1 MPFGCIVLEKSI
13 RETDITRR
21 DMLIVSTFPV
31 PVIFSAT
38 PTYTHRVYTPTHTTN
53 AKTHTYTHR
62 DSYKHTLDLTI
73 QIE

>member
-1 MPFGCIVLEKSI
+1 
-13 RETDITRR
+13 
-21 DMLIVSTFPV
+21 MLIVSTFPV